1 MDWIA
6 NNGMTSIILRHCPDL
21 AGILPRTA
29 SAFAPWRPV
38 LAAGPRPGH
47 ADMEDIPRRAEQ

>member
-6 NNGMTSIILRHCPDL
+6 NNGMTSIILRHCPEL
-21 AGILPRTA
+21 AGILPRGA

-38 LAAGPRPGH
+38 IASPRW
-47 ADMEDIPRRAEQ
+47 

>member
-1 MDWIA
+1 
-6 NNGMTSIILRHCPDL
+6 MTSIILRHCPDL

-38 LAAGPRPGH
+38 AAPAARPAR
-47 ADMEDIPRRAEQ
+47 ADQQDTERGAGK